1 MQLEMD
7 RIAFQLYEIWGIPG
21 TWNGMGKDVA
31 VRKYQRKMRN
41 PNSSVKTATCMKG
54 NQSQGTDDSL

>member
-1 MQLEMD
+1 MD

-31 VRKYQRKMRN
+31 VRKY
-41 PNSSVKTATCMKG
+41 
-54 NQSQGTDDSL
+54 

>member
-21 TWNGMGKDVA
+21 TWNGKGKDVVA
-31 VRKYQRKMRN
+31 RKYKRKMRN
-41 PNSSVKTATCMKG
+41 PKLFCQDCNMHEGESEPG
-54 NQSQGTDDSL
+54 DR